1 MSIEMFKVIQDIS
14 TILHEANQEI
24 EIVDDY
30 IYISKRYGF
39 GPHINIKTKKP
50 PKGSYN
56 NMKEYRKIF
65 YELNKDYFKEYREKN
80 KDRNELYCLKYNAK
94 RRAKRKIENI
104 VKHINNHA

>member
-1 MSIEMFKVIQDIS
+1 MSKVVEDIS
-14 TILHEANQEI
+14 NIIHEANQEI
-24 EIVDDY
+24 EIVGDY
-30 IYISKRYGF
+30 LNISKGF

-56 NMKEYRKIF
+56 NKKEYRKIF

-80 KDRNELYCLKYNAK
+80 KDRNELYMLKYNAK
-94 RRAKRKIENI
+94 RRAKRKIEKI